1 MKLTISWKT
10 PDATDYTIREAAE
23 RAVEAQEGV
32 DPEERDW
39 LIQEQAEALSDALE
53 RWVGYGEVI
62 TIEFDLT
69 AGTATVLER

>member
-1 MKLTISWKT
+1 MKLEVTWKT

-23 RAVEAQEGV
+23 RAVEDQEGV
-32 DPEERDW
+32 DSEERDW
-39 LIQEQAEALSDALE
+39 LIQNQAEALSEALE
-53 RWVGYGEVI
+53 RWVGYGEVV

>member
-1 MKLTISWKT
+1 MKLEVTWKT

-23 RAVEAQEGV
+23 RAVEDQEGV
-32 DPEERDW
+32 DSEERDW
-39 LIQEQAEALSDALE
+39 LIQNQAEALSEALE

-62 TIEFDLT
+62 TVEFDLT